1 MFITN
6 EFFFEG
12 AGELGGGG
20 WGRNKQNPATPGTLN
35 FTLAQQG
42 NLQFFLHQK
51 LKKKRLDRG
60 TQLLV
65 ND

>member
-1 MFITN
+1 MN
-6 EFFFEG
+6 FFLKG
-12 AGELGGGG
+12 QGRWGGGG
-20 WGRNKQNPATPGTLN
+20 GGKNQNPATPGTLN

-42 NLQFFLHQK
+42 SLQFFLHQK

>member
-12 AGELGGGG
+12 AGEVGGGG
-20 WGRNKQNPATPGTLN
+20 GEKQAEPSNPWHLKFYSCPTRKSSVF
-35 FTLAQQG
+35 FTSEI
-42 NLQFFLHQK
+42 
-51 LKKKRLDRG
+51 KKKRLDRG

>member
-12 AGELGGGG
+12 AGEVGGGG
-20 WGRNKQNPATPGTLN
+20 GRNKQNPATPGTLN

-42 NLQFFLHQK
+42 SLQFFLHQK
-51 LKKKRLDRG
+51 LKKKRLYRG